1 MGFGFAFPK
10 TLKINQPTHK
20 SCGARKF
27 AIKRQTNV
35 LQLNEMEAEPQQQQ
49 LPTTLIYI
57 YIDIATCMCVKERGH
72 KYAANLALIKI
83 N

>member
-1 MGFGFAFPK
+1 
-10 TLKINQPTHK
+10 
-20 SCGARKF
+20 
-27 AIKRQTNV
+27 
-35 LQLNEMEAEPQQQQ
+35 MEAEPQQQQ